1 MIYQGATEK
10 DLVYS
15 GLEDTV
21 CKGLD
26 EVVRTARDKNVS
38 YRTAAFV
45 NAFNKMHGTYN
56 AEGLMKICESLKSS
70 SIASL
75 KYAASLHLPK
85 MAGGAGGR
93 EGCGA

>member
-1 MIYQGATEK
+1 MCGPTKRKLLLLGATEK

-15 GLEDTV
+15 GLEDTI

-56 AEGLMKICESLKSS
+56 DSGFTI
-70 SIASL
+70 
-75 KYAASLHLPK
+75 
-85 MAGGAGGR
+85 
-93 EGCGA
+93 